1 MNGKHYII
9 EVKPK
14 SGAGYNPLHDEVDG
28 CEAVILEAKSGGIG
42 WFSYKFEDCMY
53 YGWHTMHTSLINGV
67 DEHDGVVTIETR
79 NSVYTFKE
87 ME

>member
-42 WFSYKFEDCMY
+42 WFSYK
-53 YGWHTMHTSLINGV
+53 L
-67 DEHDGVVTIETR
+67 
-79 NSVYTFKE
+79 
-87 ME
+87 